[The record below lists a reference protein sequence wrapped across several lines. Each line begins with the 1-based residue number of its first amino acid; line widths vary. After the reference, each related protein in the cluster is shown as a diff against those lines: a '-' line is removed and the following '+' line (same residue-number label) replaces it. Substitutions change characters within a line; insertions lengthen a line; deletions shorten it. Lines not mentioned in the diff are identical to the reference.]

1 MVPAAYDG
9 RMGVPHDLS
18 TAAQQATSTE
28 SASATQPATAPV
40 VTGAEQPPATSTSTA
55 STPTASTPT
64 TSTPA
69 PNGPSPLLGLPG
81 AVPASGVDSGTAWHY
96 GDPIGEQRASLTG
109 SILIDLST
117 RAILTVSGPDRLTW
131 LHTLTSQFLSTLGDG
146 DATQALILSPQGHV
160 EHHAWVTELGGTTYL
175 DTEPGAGTA
184 LRQYLD
190 SMRFWS
196 KVEVND
202 ASRDLAQL
210 TLIGPRSAAVVQHVL
225 GVSAPSPGRA
235 VPIPAAGF
243 VRTTADGLDV
253 FVARAELPTVAAAL
267 IAAGAA
273 PAGSWAADALRI
285 PTRRPRW
292 GLDTD
297 ERTIP
302 NEVPW
307 LHTAVHLE
315 KGCYRGQETVA
326 RVNNLGRPPRRLV
339 MLNLDGSADRLPNT
353 GDAVT
358 TAQGRVVGRVG
369 TVAQHHEDGPI
380 ALALVKRGLDSGT
393 ALVAGSVDAAID
405 PADLQDE
412 LDRSTP
418 VSAIDR
424 RALRDIRRG

>member
-18 TAAQQATSTE
+18 TAAQQATSTA
-28 SASATQPATAPV
+28 SSSATQPATAPV
-40 VTGAEQPPATSTSTA
+40 VTGAEQPPATST
-55 STPTASTPT
+55 PTTSTPT

-146 DATQALILSPQGHV
+146 EATQSLILSPQGHV

-202 ASRDLAQL
+202 AYRDLAQL
-210 TLIGPRSAAVVQHVL
+210 TLIGPRSAPVVQHVL
-225 GVSAPSPGRA
+225 GVSVPSPGRA

-326 RVNNLGRPPRRLV
+326 RVSNLGRPPRRLV